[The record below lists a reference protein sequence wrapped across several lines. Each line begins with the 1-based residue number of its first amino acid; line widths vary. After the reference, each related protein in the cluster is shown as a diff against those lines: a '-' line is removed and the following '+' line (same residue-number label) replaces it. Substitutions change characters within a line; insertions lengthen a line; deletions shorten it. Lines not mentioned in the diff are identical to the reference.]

1 MSLLSRLPDGIE
13 VITHK
18 SQDDWLE
25 FRQGASVGAS
35 EVADVLNIEGC
46 YMGAYALAC
55 QKLGTEFTAR
65 NMDDLEFGSA
75 FEPGIITM
83 FEKKSGIRVE
93 RVPPFT
99 TFQNRMFPGL
109 FATPD
114 AIYADKDG
122 NICPLEAKFIRPSM
136 IEDWDVEPPLIYFT
150 QLQTQMI
157 CMGAQSGSIAGAFI
171 GDFKRQMRY
180 QTVERHPGLCAVIVR
195 EVAAFCQM
203 VKRGELPIPD
213 GHDKSTEAL
222 SRRHP
227 KEKDAEPP
235 VWLDDGVDLY
245 AEFHALTAEKKAA
258 ETRLDALKNRI
269 KARIGDSLLGKFD
282 GGQFSWKYQGGSLQ
296 DWVKVPI
303 EHRDKLAQAGI
314 PFETQNT
321 PESRVLRAKKEKK

>member
-99 TFQNRMFPGL
+99 TFQNRIFPGL

-114 AIYADKDG
+114 ALYADKDG
-122 NICPLEAKFIRPSM
+122 NICPLEAKFIRPSL
-136 IEDWDVEPPLIYFT
+136 IAQWDVEPPLIYYT

-157 CMGAQSGSIAGAFI
+157 CMGASSGSIAGAFI

-180 QTVERHPGLCAVIVR
+180 QTIQKHAGLCAVIVR

-203 VKRGELPIPD
+203 IKRGELPLPD
-213 GHDKSTEAL
+213 GHDKASEAL

-227 KEKDAEPP
+227 KEKDAAPP
-235 VWLDDGVDLY
+235 VWLDDGPELLE
-245 AEFHALTAEKKAA
+245 EFERLSAAKKQAEKDL
-258 ETRLDALKNRI
+258 EALKNRI
-269 KARIGDSLLGKFD
+269 KARIGDSLLGKFN
-282 GGQFSWKYQGGSLQ
+282 GGQFSWKYQGGNAQ

-303 EHRDKLAQAGI
+303 EHRDALQKHGI
-314 PFETQNT
+314 PYETQT
-321 PESRVLRAKKEKK
+321 TAECRKLRATKEKK